1 MTGRITIQ
9 SLFERFRTAEETI
22 SKSGRDFVLFGL
34 FQRDDLPTKYD
45 LVVSAPWLVSNL
57 ASLNPLV
64 GLVREAIGDKGWW
77 PRIGKFVVLPQDD
90 SLVQSVLSRMPSD
103 VTRHELRVI
112 DNLLYE
118 DDVISQAAIITA
130 VKPGSESRTPERVA
144 A

>member
-1 MTGRITIQ
+1 MTSPINVQ
-9 SLFERFRTAEETI
+9 SLFERFRSAEETI
-22 SKSGRDFVLFGL
+22 SKSGRDFILFGL

-45 LVVSAPWLVSNL
+45 VVVSASWLVSNL
-57 ASLNPLV
+57 SSLNLLV
-64 GLVREAIGDKGWW
+64 GLVREAIGDEGWR

-90 SLVQSVLSRMPSD
+90 PLVQSVLSRMPGD

-130 VKPGSESRTPERVA
+130 VKPGAESRTPERVA

>member
-1 MTGRITIQ
+1 MI
-9 SLFERFRTAEETI
+9 SPLNLFERFRSAEEAI
-22 SKSGRDFVLFGL
+22 SKSGRNFTLFGL

-45 LVVSAPWLVSNL
+45 VVVSAPWLVSNRS
-57 ASLNPLV
+57 SLDLLI
-64 GLVREAIGDKGWW
+64 GLIREAIGDEGWW
-77 PRIGKFVVLPQDD
+77 PRIGKFAVLPQDD
-90 SLVQSVLSRMPSD
+90 PLVQAVLSRMPGD

-130 VKPGSESRTPERVA
+130 VKPGVESRVPERVA

>member
-57 ASLNPLV
+57 ASLNLLV